1 MNEKTFGA
9 LINMKIELLE
19 YEIVFFDILFEH
31 FLFYTIFMS
40 RSCSYFNEQNDVST
54 NILA

>member
-1 MNEKTFGA
+1 MNEKIFGA

-54 NILA
+54 NILT